1 MAMSDDAA
9 SNEVL
14 GYRPALPER
23 LWRRILRAPA
33 KGDDTTANVG
43 VTIRTMAIAAAVF
56 ALFGSAEMRHAA
68 RNLPGDAVSD
78 VLVEASDRWHIM
90 MQRLGPALVEPAV
103 RNAFDE
109 LRDKRWR

>member
-1 MAMSDDAA
+1 MSDDTA
-9 SNEVL
+9 STEIP

-33 KGDDTTANVG
+33 KGDETFANVD
-43 VTIRTMAIAAAVF
+43 VAIRTMTIAAAVF

-68 RNLPGDAVSD
+68 RNLPGNVVSD

-103 RNAFDE
+103 RDAFDA